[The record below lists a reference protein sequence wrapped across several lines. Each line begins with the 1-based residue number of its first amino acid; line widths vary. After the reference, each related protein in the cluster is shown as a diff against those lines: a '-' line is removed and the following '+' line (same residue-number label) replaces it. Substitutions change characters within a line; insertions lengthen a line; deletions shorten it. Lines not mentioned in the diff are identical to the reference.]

1 MVMPKDQ
8 IQQWSLSFDNIIKQK
23 SRKRQQEILIKKTT
37 KCRLVQ
43 VLSFDILLVQ
53 ARWRK
58 LMAKKQKDEE
68 HSYVFID
75 PSFPRFGHLRPRSCV
90 YHLPIK
96 RTFLSLDH

>member
-23 SRKRQQEILIKKTT
+23 SRKRQQEILTKTT

-43 VLSFDILLVQ
+43 VLSFDNLLVK

-58 LMAKKQKDEE
+58 LMAKKKKDIE
-68 HSYVFID
+68 HS
-75 PSFPRFGHLRPRSCV
+75 
-90 YHLPIK
+90 
-96 RTFLSLDH
+96 